1 MSSGQNAPH
10 CWDHMVG
17 VAAAVHLAAVL
28 PNMPYIEY
36 PVAFPP
42 SPLIS
47 DLLVPRLEPD
57 REGWIEVPARPGL
70 GFTLNE
76 DLVRK
81 YRVKPQ

>member
-1 MSSGQNAPH
+1 
-10 CWDHMVG
+10 MVG

-36 PVAFPP
+36 PLAFPD

-47 DLLVPRLEPD
+47 DLLVPSLKPD
-57 REGWIEVPARPGL
+57 SNGRIDEVPKPGL

-76 DLVRK
+76 DLVKRH
-81 YRVKPQ
+81 RVAPS